1 MSHLLG
7 TGRSKDQQSARGS
20 TSSSRA
26 DARVSRTHQTDRTA
40 IAGIMT
46 LAVGRS
52 DCQPQMTPDAA
63 DRSKRLLAALLRE
76 YIASGEPIASSLLV
90 TAAGLGL
97 SSATVRSIL
106 ARLEEDGYLQQPHTS
121 AGRIPT
127 DRGYRFY
134 VDLLLDSKRPRRAT
148 ISVEARLRRENPDRL
163 LDSLLPQVSHM
174 LSQASRNV
182 GFAIRPAH
190 EAAVFDR
197 VEFVPLSVAR
207 VLVVIVA
214 SGGHV
219 IQKVIDVG
227 EPLDAD
233 DLRAAANYLNAEFS
247 GLPLH
252 RAREAVLQRMNEE
265 RLPGDAPRELD
276 VFRSAR
282 RSADSCRGCLCAPR
296 RCDRPDDADAAGPAA
311 DDRREAEAPP
321 TAERIHRRP
330 GADGRHRGR
339 APRSR
344 PAALQPG
351 PVDLRR
357 RLRHRDRRRDWTDP
371 HALLASHRRRRRCGA
386 GGVTHVARSELK
398 LARVPLWLM
407 NP

>member
-1 MSHLLG
+1 
-7 TGRSKDQQSARGS
+7 
-20 TSSSRA
+20 
-26 DARVSRTHQTDRTA
+26 
-40 IAGIMT
+40 
-46 LAVGRS
+46 
-52 DCQPQMTPDAA
+52 MTPDAA
-63 DRSKRLLAALLRE
+63 DRSKRVLAALVRE

-265 RLPGDAPRELD
+265 RLLCDALI
-276 VFRSAR
+276 AR
-282 RSADSCRGCLCAPR
+282 AMRLASSTFSDL
-296 RCDRPDDADAAGPAA
+296 PDDRTIHVEGASALLDDATGLTMQTLQALLQMIDEKQKLLQLLNEYIDGPGLTVVIGAEHLDPNLRPFSLVLSTYDDGSGIGTVGVIGPTRMRYSRAIAAVDDAAQAV
-311 DDRREAEAPP
+311 
-321 TAERIHRRP
+321 
-330 GADGRHRGR
+330 
-339 APRSR
+339 SR
-344 PAALQPG
+344 M
-351 PVDLRR
+351 LR
-357 RLRHRDRRRDWTDP
+357 DP
-371 HALLASHRRRRRCGA
+371 
-386 GGVTHVARSELK
+386 
-398 LARVPLWLM
+398 
-407 NP
+407 N